1 MLPYFLDKY
10 HINANLPED
19 YLARMDYAMLYD
31 LLKSLHQAAC
41 PTLSKTEFDHLLW
54 FTYKSYKKI

>member
-10 HINANLPED
+10 HINANL
-19 YLARMDYAMLYD
+19 ARMDYTMLYD
-31 LLKSLHQAAC
+31 LLKRLHQAAC

-54 FTYKSYKKI
+54 FTYKAYNKI